1 MALYQVTHHS
11 QTLALKRPR
20 PVESAI
26 DFRLMSVDFQG
37 KLSPQ
42 RQLFTSTIR
51 NLPTPDSQTLPPSL
65 IMKIIRLLLLSITLL
80 ISASPT
86 NAAIHAVE
94 NFNLDNIENSSDT
107 DEASEEIREG
117 FRLSKNGLHKQA
129 FKMFTAAA
137 KHKELT
143 AYLVLGVLH
152 REGRGT
158 PKNLKLAKENFKKA
172 ADKGS
177 RQAGKEL
184 VLLRF
189 ASPDNPEDFADAR
202 TQLEEFARSRMAV
215 AQLRLG
221 LAHLAGYGYT
231 ADATKAIKHLTEAT
245 KSTGP
250 FKLDAAFALGQLY
263 RDGNPKPAEIK
274 SDSKRAESWL
284 KKAAE
289 EKHPGAMRALGE
301 FYLSADP
308 ARQNFAHA
316 RDWFTRLNQLGDPYS
331 LYYLGQ
337 IDENGWGVKKAPKT
351 ALGYY
356 RKAADKKVPPAIYRL
371 ATFHEHGLGGL
382 KKDKTKAID
391 LYRQGAELGHAV
403 CMYNLSVMLNT
414 MDDQPKLKAE
424 VLSWLLR
431 SAGAGLVEAE
441 YQMGVRYQQ
450 GNGVQ
455 QDLVASAAW
464 FDRAARNDH
473 AQAQLQLGGMY
484 EKGQGVK
491 RDLDAA
497 RRLYELS
504 AKGGNLGGQ
513 IKYAEALANGTGGKQ
528 DLPEA
533 YVYAESAAS
542 AVASNTPGA
551 KLAIQLRDDLVK
563 TMTSEQL
570 AEGKKRLATAKKS
583 ANN

>member
-1 MALYQVTHHS
+1 
-11 QTLALKRPR
+11 
-20 PVESAI
+20 
-26 DFRLMSVDFQG
+26 
-37 KLSPQ
+37 
-42 RQLFTSTIR
+42 
-51 NLPTPDSQTLPPSL
+51 
-65 IMKIIRLLLLSITLL
+65 MKIIRLLLLSITLL

-129 FKMFTAAA
+129 FKMFTAAT

-172 ADKGS
+172 AAKGS
-177 RQAGKEL
+177 GQASEEL

-189 ASPDNPEDFADAR
+189 AAPDNAEEFAAAR
-202 TQLEEFARSRMAV
+202 TQIEKLARSGMAV

-221 LAHLAGYGYT
+221 RAHLAGYGYT
-231 ADATKAIKHLTEAT
+231 ADATKAIDYLTQAT
-245 KSTGP
+245 NSTGP
-250 FKLDAAFALGQLY
+250 FKFEAAFTLGQLY

-274 SDSKRAESWL
+274 PDSKRAETWL
-284 KKAAE
+284 KVAAE
-289 EKHPGAMRALGE
+289 AKHPGAIRALGE
-301 FYLSADP
+301 FYLNADP

-316 RDWFTRLNQLGDPYS
+316 KTWFTLLDQLGDSYG

-337 IDENGWGVKKAPKT
+337 MNENGWGTQKSPET
-351 ALGYY
+351 ALDYY
-356 RKAADKKVPPAIYRL
+356 RKGAKKKVPPAIYRL

-382 KKDKTKAID
+382 KKNKAKAIN

-403 CMYNLSVMLNT
+403 CMYNLSVTLDT

-431 SAGAGLVEAE
+431 SASAGLVEAE
-441 YQMGVRYQQ
+441 YQIGLRYQQ
-450 GNGVQ
+450 GKGVQ

-491 RDLDAA
+491 RDLGAA
-497 RRLYELS
+497 RHLYELS
-504 AKGGNLGGQ
+504 AKGGNHGGQ
-513 IKYAEALANGTGGKQ
+513 IKYTEALANGTGGKQ

-533 YVYAESAAS
+533 YVYAQAAAS
-542 AVASNTPGA
+542 TATKTPDHPGT
-551 KLAIQLRDDLVK
+551 KIAIKLRDDLVK
-563 TMTSEQL
+563 TMTPEQL
-570 AEGKKRLATAKKS
+570 AEGKKRLNASTTKLRK
-583 ANN
+583 

>member
-1 MALYQVTHHS
+1 M
-11 QTLALKRPR
+11 K
-20 PVESAI
+20 
-26 DFRLMSVDFQG
+26 
-37 KLSPQ
+37 K
-42 RQLFTSTIR
+42 
-51 NLPTPDSQTLPPSL
+51 TP
-65 IMKIIRLLLLSITLL
+65 LLLLLITLL

-94 NFNLDNIENSSDT
+94 NFNLDNIESSSDT
-107 DEASEEIREG
+107 DETSEEIREG
-117 FRLSKNGLHKQA
+117 FRLSKNGLHEQA
-129 FKMFTAAA
+129 FKMFTVAA
-137 KHKELT
+137 KRKELT

-172 ADKGS
+172 AAKGS
-177 RQAGKEL
+177 RQAGEEL

-189 ASPDNPEDFADAR
+189 ASPDNPEDFTDAR
-202 TQLEEFARSRMAV
+202 TQVEEFARSGMSV

-231 ADATKAIKHLTEAT
+231 ADATKAIDYLTQAA
-245 KSTGP
+245 KSSGS
-250 FKLDAAFALGQLY
+250 FKSDAAFALGQLY

-274 SDSKRAESWL
+274 PDSKRAESWL

-289 EKHPGAMRALGE
+289 AKHAGAMRALGE

-308 ARQNFAHA
+308 AKQNYTHA
-316 RDWFTRLNQLGDPYS
+316 RDWFSRLNQLGDPYA

-337 IDENGWGVKKAPKT
+337 MNENGWGTKKSPKT
-351 ALGYY
+351 ALDYY
-356 RKAADKKVPPAIYRL
+356 RQGAKKKVPAAIYRL
-371 ATFHEHGLGGL
+371 ATFQEHGLGGL

-403 CMYNLSVMLNT
+403 CMYNLSVMLDT
-414 MDDQPKLKAE
+414 MDEQPKLKAE

-441 YQMGVRYQQ
+441 YQIGVRYNQ
-450 GNGVQ
+450 GKGVQ
-455 QDLVASAAW
+455 QDFVASAAW
-464 FDRAARNDH
+464 FDRASRNDH
-473 AQAQLQLGGMY
+473 TQAQLQLGGMY
-484 EKGQGVK
+484 ETGQGVK
-491 RDLDAA
+491 RDYSAA

-504 AKGGNLGGQ
+504 AKSGNLGGQ

-533 YVYAESAAS
+533 YVYAQSAVSAATKS
-542 AVASNTPGA
+542 PDNPGT
-551 KLAIQLRDDLVK
+551 KIAIQLRDDLVK